1 MSLVIAYII
10 IGMSFSLG
18 WIIEYY
24 DNMGEFVESIKLSN
38 LKDAVQLI
46 FIIALVILAWPVVLF
61 TADKELK

>member
-1 MSLVIAYII
+1 MSIVIAYLI
-10 IGMSFSLG
+10 IGSSFALG

-46 FIIALVILAWPVVLF
+46 FVITLVILAWPAILF
-61 TADKELK
+61 TADKE

>member
-1 MSLVIAYII
+1 MSIVIAYLI
-10 IGMSFSLG
+10 IGFSFTLG

-46 FIIALVILAWPVVLF
+46 FCNHSGYLSMARNTF
-61 TADKELK
+61 YCR

>member
-1 MSLVIAYII
+1 MSIVIAYLI
-10 IGMSFSLG
+10 IGFSFTLG

-46 FIIALVILAWPVVLF
+46 FVITLVILAWPAILF
-61 TADKELK
+61 TADKE